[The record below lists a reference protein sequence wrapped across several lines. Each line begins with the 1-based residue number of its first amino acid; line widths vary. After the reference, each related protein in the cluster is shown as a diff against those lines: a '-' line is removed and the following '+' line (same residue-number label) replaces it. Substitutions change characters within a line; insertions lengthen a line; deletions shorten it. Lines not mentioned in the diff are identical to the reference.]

1 MSNGATLM
9 ALPDELIEWKYAI
22 RRFVDEE
29 LIPHERDAGTRLPAE
44 VLERITP
51 KVRELGLW
59 AADVPAEFGGS
70 GLNALEYAIATEE
83 LGRSLFW
90 LDVMEMGAVM
100 AALLRGSADQI
111 ERYVKPSVRGERRG
125 AFGLTEPTGGSDPAR
140 AVRTTAVRDGDE
152 WIINGRKC
160 FISGADRADHV
171 LVMVSTERDKG
182 AHGGIT
188 CFVVDTDTPGFTIV
202 RNIPTM
208 GSIWPCELDFT
219 DVRVS
224 DAQRVGEV
232 GEGFI
237 LAQQTLGPQR
247 IGIGARALGVC
258 TRLLEMAIDYGR
270 SREVFGQVLGAHGMF
285 QEKLADCATE
295 LEACR
300 WFVYR
305 AAAEVDRG
313 ADTRTLESMVKV
325 YASELVTRV
334 ADKVLQV
341 HGGWGYSQDLPIER
355 MYRDHRMWRIVEG
368 PNEVHRMVIA
378 RRLLAG
384 GMSELEQPRT
394 RPAVGTFA
402 NA

>member
-1 MSNGATLM
+1 MSDLSTLM
-9 ALPDELIEWKYAI
+9 ALPDELVEWKGSI

-29 LIPHERDAGTRLPAE
+29 LIPHERDAGQRLPDD
-44 VLERITP
+44 VLERIRP
-51 KVRELGLW
+51 KVRELGIW
-59 AADVPAEFGGS
+59 AADVPAEYGGA
-70 GLNALEYAIATEE
+70 GLSALQYAVATEE

-90 LDVMEMGAVM
+90 LDVMEMGSVM
-100 AALLRGSADQI
+100 AALLRGSPDQI
-111 ERYVKPSVRGERRG
+111 ERYVLPSVRGERSG

-140 AVRTTAVRDGDE
+140 AIQTTAVRDGDN
-152 WIINGRKC
+152 WVINGRKA

-171 LVMVSTERDKG
+171 IVMARTDKDKG
-182 AHGGIT
+182 SHGIT
-188 CFVVDTDTPGFTIV
+188 CFVVDTDTPGFSVV
-202 RNIPTM
+202 RTIPTM
-208 GSIWPCELDFT
+208 GHVWPCELDFT
-219 DVRVS
+219 GVVVS
-224 DAQRVGEV
+224 DSQRVGEV

-258 TRLLEMAIDYGR
+258 TRLLELAIDYGR
-270 SREVFGQVLGAHGMF
+270 TRVVWGQVLGAHGMF
-285 QEKLADCATE
+285 QERLADCAIE

-313 ADTRTLESMVKV
+313 SDTRTLESMVKV
-325 YASELVTRV
+325 YSSELMTRV

-368 PNEVHRMVIA
+368 PNEVHRMVVA
-378 RRLLAG
+378 RRLIG
-384 GMSELEQPRT
+384 NGIEELERSKPR
-394 RPAVGTFA
+394 PKIGAS
-402 NA
+402 